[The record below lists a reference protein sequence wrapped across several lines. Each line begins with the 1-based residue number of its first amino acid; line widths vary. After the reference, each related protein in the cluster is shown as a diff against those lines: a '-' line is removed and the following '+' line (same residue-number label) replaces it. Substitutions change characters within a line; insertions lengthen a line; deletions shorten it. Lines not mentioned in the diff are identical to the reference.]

1 MLRILS
7 VLVSAVVAAG
17 LFLLAREHAARI
29 AGEVQIAGGS
39 LLAAPVPVIAA
50 ALTLPALYLLW
61 EQSEL

>member
-7 VLVSAVVAAG
+7 LLLSAAVAAA
-17 LFLLAREHAARI
+17 LFLLLREHAAQL
-29 AGEVQIAGGS
+29 AGDVQVAGGS
-39 LLAAPVPVIAA
+39 FFAAPVPVIAA